1 MQLTKFLGY
10 LCRVGYP
17 TKISMEGS
25 GKFLYFAYG
34 SNLSTERIHLNNPS
48 AIAKGPAV
56 LDGYKLDFNYG
67 SNVSSYLDFH
77 FIGARKLINCNPKDV
92 NCYILIII
100 EMARVCC
107 ND

>member
-1 MQLTKFLGY
+1 
-10 LCRVGYP
+10 
-17 TKISMEGS
+17 MEGS

-67 SNVSSYLDFH
+67 SNVSSYWDFH
-77 FIGARKLINCNPKDV
+77 FIGVISLINCNPKDM

>member
-1 MQLTKFLGY
+1 
-10 LCRVGYP
+10 
-17 TKISMEGS
+17 MEGS

-34 SNLSTERIHLNNPS
+34 SNLSSERIHLNNPS

-67 SNVSSYLDFH
+67 SNVSSYWDFH
-77 FIGARKLINCNPKDV
+77 FIGARSILISFINCNPKDM
-92 NCYILIII
+92 NCYILMII